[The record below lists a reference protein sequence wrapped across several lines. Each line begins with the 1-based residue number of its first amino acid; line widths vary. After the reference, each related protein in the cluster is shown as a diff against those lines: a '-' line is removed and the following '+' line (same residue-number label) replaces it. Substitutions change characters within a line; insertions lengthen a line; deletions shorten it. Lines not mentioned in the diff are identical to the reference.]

1 MCPYCEVGSYLG
13 FCNCLASGQYSCMFV
28 YRCTAEHRW
37 KALPEMEN
45 CLLMKEKM
53 GVRDL
58 KPTEHKVRFES
69 GGKLYVEVDDMVYKI
84 DNPFDHTPQG
94 VEIER
99 VDGHVYV
106 KGYAPKVEPL
116 KEKPHKTKSKK
127 KSKK

>member
-1 MCPYCEVGSYLG
+1 
-13 FCNCLASGQYSCMFV
+13 
-28 YRCTAEHRW
+28 
-37 KALPEMEN
+37 
-45 CLLMKEKM
+45 MKEKM

-106 KGYAPKVEPL
+106 KGYASKVEPP